1 MAPFRRSKKKNDENV
16 NIMKDKRI
24 RANVTQID
32 NILGQAN
39 LDMYGTDRTSDV
51 DALNSRFQKFLNTEV
66 DSLTQ
71 KDNDDVTSFLSK
83 LSSSDRKITAAEQIL
98 DNQFLNISGEDYSA
112 MQGFI
117 YDAYKNRLLEQSDL
131 HEVASQLI
139 ELREAVN
146 ITRDAII
153 SADVIE
159 GKMNRTLSFGDIDD
173 DQADTYIPMVEKLE
187 EKFKLLDKIK
197 NYIIPK
203 SLEYGEYSVYVI
215 PYSKIFNDFMKEK
228 NIVGSKNIYREST
241 ILESVQNNNSS
252 RVSDNK
258 KKQNL
263 DSFIDQLYT
272 EYVACD
278 DGKNEYVKKHGG
290 TPEKPNKEA
299 FGKDIKT
306 MLENITVSNESVP
319 IPVLE
324 EGFASMT
331 EYMTEFVNES
341 GDKAFTE
348 AKSKTNAKERQNSF
362 NKIINN
368 VSSDGI
374 QFTNDNK
381 KKRKGKN
388 EFDDI
393 KDCYV
398 KLIPPTKII
407 PIKIMDQVIGY
418 YYVVA
423 EDIQPIGGVIS
434 STLYYSKFDEHGKQQ
449 TIVDSIA
456 QRIVDSFDKDF
467 LKENIKFK
475 QTIVEAINYYN
486 LNEKR
491 LKFQFI
497 PVEFIQE
504 FKIDEDENGN
514 GQSMLKKSLFYA
526 KLYLMLLLFK
536 IMSIILYSND
546 QKVNYI
552 RTSGIDKNTA
562 NKVQEIARIRQSR
575 QINIM
580 DLFNYTTLI
589 NKVGNGNEM
598 YLPTGR
604 NNERPIETEILQGQD
619 VQLNNDLMEM
629 LKNAYVLS
637 TGVPQAII
645 NYLSE
650 AEFAKVVEQNHA
662 KFTARVVNYQLDYNP
677 SITNLYKKIMKWST
691 NIPDEVID
699 QFEFVLQPPKTSVTN
714 AKTETIQA
722 FSQLC
727 DFAISL
733 LFEDEQISSDQNR
746 VEKIRYFKKSFA
758 RKQLPM
764 LNMDDMEEL
773 LKDSLLEYEEDK
785 HRPNPKNGDN
795 GDDDGLGDFNIP
807 EGEM

>member
-1 MAPFRRSKKKNDENV
+1 MPSFRRSKKKNDENV
-16 NIMKDKRI
+16 DIMKDKRI

-98 DNQFLNISGEDYSA
+98 DNQFLNITGEDYSA

-203 SLEYGEYSVYVI
+203 SLEYGEYYVYVI

-241 ILESVQNNNSS
+241 ILESVQNNNST

-348 AKSKTNAKERQNSF
+348 AKSKTSAKERQNSF

-368 VSSDGI
+368 KYIIAPNVKTHANI
-374 QFTNDNK
+374 
-381 KKRKGKN
+381 KN
-388 EFDDI
+388 NVPKIILVMPSLFF
-393 KDCYV
+393 Y
-398 KLIPPTKII
+398 KLI
-407 PIKIMDQVIGY
+407 Y
-418 YYVVA
+418 
-423 EDIQPIGGVIS
+423 
-434 STLYYSKFDEHGKQQ
+434 
-449 TIVDSIA
+449 
-456 QRIVDSFDKDF
+456 
-467 LKENIKFK
+467 
-475 QTIVEAINYYN
+475 
-486 LNEKR
+486 
-491 LKFQFI
+491 
-497 PVEFIQE
+497 
-504 FKIDEDENGN
+504 
-514 GQSMLKKSLFYA
+514 
-526 KLYLMLLLFK
+526 
-536 IMSIILYSND
+536 
-546 QKVNYI
+546 
-552 RTSGIDKNTA
+552 
-562 NKVQEIARIRQSR
+562 
-575 QINIM
+575 
-580 DLFNYTTLI
+580 
-589 NKVGNGNEM
+589 
-598 YLPTGR
+598 
-604 NNERPIETEILQGQD
+604 
-619 VQLNNDLMEM
+619 
-629 LKNAYVLS
+629 
-637 TGVPQAII
+637 
-645 NYLSE
+645 
-650 AEFAKVVEQNHA
+650 
-662 KFTARVVNYQLDYNP
+662 
-677 SITNLYKKIMKWST
+677 
-691 NIPDEVID
+691 
-699 QFEFVLQPPKTSVTN
+699 
-714 AKTETIQA
+714 
-722 FSQLC
+722 
-727 DFAISL
+727 
-733 LFEDEQISSDQNR
+733 
-746 VEKIRYFKKSFA
+746 
-758 RKQLPM
+758 
-764 LNMDDMEEL
+764 
-773 LKDSLLEYEEDK
+773 
-785 HRPNPKNGDN
+785 
-795 GDDDGLGDFNIP
+795 
-807 EGEM
+807 